1 MRKPKCPTCGHPL
14 TCPACSG
21 AKGGSK
27 TGPTKARKTT
37 SEAARKAVN
46 ARWERARKEKQGK

>member
-21 AKGGSK
+21 SKGGSK
-27 TGPTKARKTT
+27 TGPTKARKIT
-37 SEAARKAVN
+37 SEAARAAVMV
-46 ARWERARKEKQGK
+46 RWTKARKAR